1 MYRVK
6 FLQVSTG
13 QILGL
18 LPLYQLDYRNH
29 HHQLIN
35 VHESVTN
42 IFLPIIIFIAIIFR
56 HIWASS
62 TLHPSSPSASIWSQ
76 QPTQQVSNIILP
88 VGKASHFCPRP
99 SSFRPRSAVIPIS
112 CCFREWHW
120 TTLEWR
126 WRSERKERKWGRGW
140 LWLVSASFD
149 TVWPSFVRAV
159 VGSTSFLSLY
169 GTIHFVIPYSFWN
182 KMI

>member
-1 MYRVK
+1 MFVWK
-6 FLQVSTG
+6 H
-13 QILGL
+13 L
-18 LPLYQLDYRNH
+18 LL
-29 HHQLIN
+29 HHQN
-35 VHESVTN
+35 FGDSVCSLSCFFSSLLAFYPSLHHRQLN
-42 IFLPIIIFIAIIFR
+42 FFCNRFSLPSFPFHPAAHFR
-56 HIWASS
+56 K
-62 TLHPSSPSASIWSQ
+62 
-76 QPTQQVSNIILP
+76 
-88 VGKASHFCPRP
+88 GKASHFCPRP
-99 SSFRPRSAVIPIS
+99 SAFRPRSGVIPIS

>member
-1 MYRVK
+1 MPLLK
-6 FLQVSTG
+6 LIHKDLHFLFLTQRLTAKRLSFHPTMKRIHLHLCRLTLVGSDKIG
-13 QILGL
+13 NSNVL
-18 LPLYQLDYRNH
+18 LQ
-29 HHQLIN
+29 
-35 VHESVTN
+35 
-42 IFLPIIIFIAIIFR
+42 
-56 HIWASS
+56 
-62 TLHPSSPSASIWSQ
+62 
-76 QPTQQVSNIILP
+76 
-88 VGKASHFCPRP
+88 GKASHFCPRP
-99 SSFRPRSAVIPIS
+99 SSFWPRSAVIPIS